1 MNWDLRQIILFIH
14 ILLAIVWFGGVL
26 FVGWGVFPASQK
38 LKPTIQREFLSHLMS
53 WVHWPLTF
61 LGLSVIT
68 TGIILGTFLGPL
80 KNWEVFFSTS
90 YGHLFTTALIVAIFT
105 LLWGMF
111 IGYKHTMTILSRT
124 DIWIKAEEG
133 NKKPLRKAFFGIV
146 ALESVEI
153 TGFVII
159 LICMVLI

>member
-1 MNWDLRQIILFIH
+1 MNWDLRHFILFIH
-14 ILLAIVWFGGVL
+14 ILLAITWFGGVL

-38 LKPTIQREFLSHLMS
+38 LKPTVQRDFLSHLMS

-61 LGLSVIT
+61 AGLGVIT

-80 KNWEVFFSTS
+80 KNWEAIFSTS
-90 YGHLFTTALIVAIFT
+90 YGHLFATAFSVSVFT

-111 IGYKHTMTILSRT
+111 IGYKHTMTVLSRS
-124 DIWIKAEEG
+124 DIWNKAEKG
-133 NKKPLRKAFFGIV
+133 DKKPLKKAFLGIA

-153 TGFVII
+153 AGFIII
-159 LICMVLI
+159 LTCMVLI